1 MRGSAASSIGWC
13 RRNLPKLWK
22 KSRCRKP
29 KRLAG
34 NLEHQG
40 ATCPPGEEQD
50 SQNSVKNN
58 GKKSVNAEKYSATE
72 LTFYLGPYTYKQR
85 LLLRILR
92 ANSSFIRTGKPK

>member
-13 RRNLPKLWK
+13 RRNLPKPWK

-50 SQNSVKNN
+50 SQNPVKITV
-58 GKKSVNAEKYSATE
+58 KMINAEEYSATE

-85 LLLRILR
+85 LLLRMLR
-92 ANSSFIRTGKPK
+92 ANSSFIRTTN